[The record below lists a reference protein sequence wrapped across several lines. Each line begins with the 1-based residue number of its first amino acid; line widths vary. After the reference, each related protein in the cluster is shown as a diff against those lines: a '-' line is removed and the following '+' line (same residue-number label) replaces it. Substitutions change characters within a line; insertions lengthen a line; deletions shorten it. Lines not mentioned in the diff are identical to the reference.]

1 MNWVDI
7 LVLVILVVAG
17 YKGFKSGLVR
27 MGVFLVV
34 MGIGLALSSRL
45 TQPISNLLPSMS
57 ENDRVQSIIVFL
69 VLIIALI
76 IGAEIINRVL
86 VTIIKFVPL
95 GGLAN
100 NLAGT
105 AIGLIV
111 GLVIM
116 SALLAGM
123 QKFPFGSIQEDIDS
137 SSTGSFLA
145 DNFDTV
151 IRGFKLIPSDWD
163 QDIKDR
169 MGALKNQAIFLSPTE
184 H

>member
-7 LVLVILVVAG
+7 LVLVILVIAA

-34 MGIGLALSSRL
+34 MGVGLALSSRL

-57 ENDRVQSIIVFL
+57 DNERVQSIIIFL

-86 VTIIKFVPL
+86 STIIKFVPF
-95 GGLAN
+95 GGMAN

-111 GLVIM
+111 GLVIL
-116 SALLAGM
+116 SALLAGV
-123 QKFPFGSIQEDIDS
+123 QKFPFGNMREDIS
-137 SSTGSFLA
+137 NSSTGSFLA

-163 QDIKDR
+163 QSIKNK
-169 MGALKNQAIFLSPTE
+169 MGAMTDQRSHFGSTKY
-184 H
+184 